1 MNKLEKLVDEGF
13 KVRIQSSSKFCLILD
28 DLISCMNFNADSIEK
43 AIDLAY
49 DFVIKQKKTADKS
62 ILEDQKKDY
71 KIVIDV
77 PQSQELTIDDEMLND
92 EFKTTNTIRLYTY
105 VWEQFKEFTETYE
118 EHKSMD
124 LVSMALLEYIQKYK
138 K

>member
-1 MNKLEKLVDEGF
+1 MNKLEKLIDEGF

-28 DLISCMNFNADSIEK
+28 DLISCMNFNADSIEG
-43 AIDLAY
+43 AIDSAY
-49 DFVIKQKKTADKS
+49 DFVIKQKKIADKS

-77 PQSQELTIDDEMLND
+77 PQSQELTIDDDMLND

-105 VWEQFKEFTETYE
+105 VWEQFKEFTEIYE

>member
-1 MNKLEKLVDEGF
+1 MNKLEKLIDEGF

-28 DLISCMNFNADSIEK
+28 DLISCMNFNEDSIEE
-43 AIDLAY
+43 AIDSAY
-49 DFVIKQKKTADKS
+49 DFVIKQKKLADKCM
-62 ILEDQKKDY
+62 LENQKEDCKL
-71 KIVIDV
+71 VIDV
-77 PQSQELTIDDEMLND
+77 SQLQELTIDEDMLND

-105 VWEQFKEFTETYE
+105 VWEQFKEFTEAYE